1 MIQHSL
7 DGADGQLV
15 DQSLCLLL
23 GADGGAA
30 LTDQSLNR
38 ALELVEYGLLSG
50 DDLTHDVQS
59 PLNQLLL
66 VAVRRGQDIAGCLLN
81 RLNRLK
87 DAAGAGGGRWLRGG
101 GAHLLGRL
109 GLLLAG
115 DELSEQTLHAYLRL
129 KPSRTIDCL
138 LKLLGLGC
146 WRETG
151 CVVAHLVLS
160 HQKCCVGVIELI

>member
-1 MIQHSL
+1 MKFCSLLQQHLDDFSLAVKADLIQHGL

-23 GADGGAA
+23 GADRGAA

-81 RLNRLK
+81 RLN
-87 DAAGAGGGRWLRGG
+87 
-101 GAHLLGRL
+101 
-109 GLLLAG
+109 GL
-115 DELSEQTLHAYLRL
+115 
-129 KPSRTIDCL
+129 
-138 LKLLGLGC
+138 
-146 WRETG
+146 
-151 CVVAHLVLS
+151 
-160 HQKCCVGVIELI
+160 